1 MHNLDKEILIIAC
14 MDPPPDSSRK
24 IPSKSLESRLRKVDS
39 SVSIKESVRDNVEK
53 DFENNLYG

>member
-1 MHNLDKEILIIAC
+1 MRNPDKEILIATC
-14 MDPPPDSSRK
+14 MEPLPDPSRK